1 MSELLLRGRRANET
15 GGGSKG
21 KERQAC
27 RASPCACVIQNVII
41 IMDQAMIPGVH

>member
-1 MSELLLRGRRANET
+1 MSELLLRGCGAIESGERKE
-15 GGGSKG
+15 G
-21 KERQAC
+21 KKRQAC